1 MKATRTNMITGG
13 KEKRTDVSYDLDGLD
28 VGQEGNRKART
39 LPVFGGVRWSHL
51 W

>member
-28 VGQEGNRKART
+28 VGQEGNRKSKNT
-39 LPVFGGVRWSHL
+39 SCVWGVRWSHL